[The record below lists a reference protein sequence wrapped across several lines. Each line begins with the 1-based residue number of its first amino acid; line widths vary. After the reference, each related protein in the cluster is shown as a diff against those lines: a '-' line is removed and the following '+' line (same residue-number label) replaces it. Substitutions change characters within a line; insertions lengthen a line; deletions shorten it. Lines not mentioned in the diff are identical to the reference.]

1 MSEQN
6 GPQEGSIVQAFKS
19 LRKDDFV
26 HMLHHP
32 CFKESTI
39 TSVLC
44 GIGVGCIHLF
54 MKAPRSKA
62 LNWGFGTYFGMSLVS
77 WEGCNYRKQLETQ
90 NFNIQIQEAA
100 QGLPKH
106 RTSRP
111 AENND
116 SEDA

>member
-6 GPQEGSIVQAFKS
+6 EPPKENIVQAFKS
-19 LRKDDFV
+19 LKKDDFV
-26 HMLHHP
+26 HMLYHP
-32 CFKESTI
+32 CFKESVV

-54 MKAPRSKA
+54 MKAPPSKA

-100 QGLPKH
+100 QGVPKR

-111 AENND
+111 AEND
-116 SEDA
+116 STDA